1 MIDSVSVCISDFLP
15 QTRCLGPGL
24 GDENV
29 MPLCFGT
36 LIRVNC
42 FIGRRIQ
49 TSAGET

>member
-1 MIDSVSVCISDFLP
+1 MIHSVFHP
-15 QTRCLGPGL
+15 QTPCLGPVL

-36 LIRVNC
+36 LIRVNR